1 MQGNDLSWFK
11 AIRLYFMQ
19 LEKLALSECIRVTL
33 KHNYIYNNVCLKI
46 NKLHS
51 DPTFSSHS
59 SHFTGSLL
67 LCQISNGCILFTLYS
82 PLIRSKLEYC
92 SIFEGCSHK
101 FFIQYHTTD
110 YGHRLQHLEPLQFI
124 VYMWDRISLQ
134 YKTDE

>member
-11 AIRLYFMQ
+11 AIRLYFIQ
-19 LEKLALSECIRVTL
+19 LEKLALCECIRVTL

-59 SHFTGSLL
+59 SHFTGNLL

-82 PLIRSKLEYC
+82 
-92 SIFEGCSHK
+92 HK
-101 FFIQYHTTD
+101 SFIQYHTTG

-124 VYMWDRISLQ
+124 VFMWDRISLQ